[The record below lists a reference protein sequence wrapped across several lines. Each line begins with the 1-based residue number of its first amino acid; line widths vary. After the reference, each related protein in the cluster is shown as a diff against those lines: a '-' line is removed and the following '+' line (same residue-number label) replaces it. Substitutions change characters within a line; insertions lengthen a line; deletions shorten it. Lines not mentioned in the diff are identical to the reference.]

1 MHFILFS
8 LTSCAFG
15 YPTILYDSC
24 FTHSSASG
32 LGLNTNVK
40 KVPSGVTCVNSN
52 LMWSNHVTLQGD
64 YMLDFSAGLSA
75 RLHSSLLTVG
85 WEREFKKVKV
95 QEMMGR
101 DMDSLIREKKNN
113 NTRSD
118 AQCTCSPPAS
128 QCLDRLR
135 AELLRKKKGLI
146 LSVFCSSLCLLP

>member
-1 MHFILFS
+1 
-8 LTSCAFG
+8 
-15 YPTILYDSC
+15 
-24 FTHSSASG
+24 
-32 LGLNTNVK
+32 
-40 KVPSGVTCVNSN
+40 
-52 LMWSNHVTLQGD
+52 
-64 YMLDFSAGLSA
+64 MLDFSAGLSA